1 MKQLV
6 TKSNLDAVNDQLA
19 EIQAKEKELLE
30 QQAQLTKAYAE
41 QYDLNISVPK
51 IINATSQIEPSTSV
65 LLDVPDNDDDS
76 ITLTKR
82 QLPQLN

>member
-41 QYDLNISVPK
+41 QKELALN
-51 IINATSQIEPSTSV
+51 
-65 LLDVPDNDDDS
+65 DG
-76 ITLTKR
+76 
-82 QLPQLN
+82 

>member
-51 IINATSQIEPSTSV
+51 II
-65 LLDVPDNDDDS
+65 VPDNDDDS
-76 ITLTKR
+76 ITLTKHEAK
-82 QLPQLN
+82 LLKKLLSKLNI